1 MNFYKKFIAYILAI
15 ALLTL
20 SLAGLQRQKAATMPA
35 ATARSRG
42 AGGRRPQRL
51 RWRIIL

>member
-20 SLAGLQRQKAATMPA
+20 SLAGCSGKGSDDAGSNGPQQGSG
-35 ATARSRG
+35 RSAPG
-42 AGGRRPQRL
+42 V
-51 RWRIIL
+51 